1 MKLFGISSRDSG
13 MDAMFYIQA
22 STKQQA
28 SFIFDFLA
36 TRLYAHC
43 QLIEPLNE
51 TIIPSL
57 SRTTLS
63 LQPWSQNS
71 QTRTSE
77 MQMVTHGLTLSGAVM
92 VEHSRQIVDF
102 CDNLGLRL
110 DAPTGKPGW
119 TELIN
124 ADCEQLNSPRL
135 YPVLIQ
141 PGTEGQ
147 FQIYVPAPAVIDADT
162 VIASVIDECFSDV
175 TSYCLAGTPFPMTE
189 KPVIRM
195 EAHLSDAHT
204 RVFEL
209 TFISYNLALS
219 ATVYDKNLRQVLMLC
234 EDFGVTLQGRAGAS
248 CHAYMRNEYR
258 RLAHVGVYSRSG
270 AEN

>member
-1 MKLFGISSRDSG
+1 
-13 MDAMFYIQA
+13 
-22 STKQQA
+22 
-28 SFIFDFLA
+28 
-36 TRLYAHC
+36 
-43 QLIEPLNE
+43 
-51 TIIPSL
+51 
-57 SRTTLS
+57 
-63 LQPWSQNS
+63 
-71 QTRTSE
+71 

-102 CDNLGLRL
+102 CDNTGLRL

-219 ATVYDKNLRQVLMLC
+219 ATVYDKNLR
-234 EDFGVTLQGRAGAS
+234 R
-248 CHAYMRNEYR
+248 Y
-258 RLAHVGVYSRSG
+258 
-270 AEN
+270 

>member
-1 MKLFGISSRDSG
+1 

-189 KPVIRM
+189 KPVI
-195 EAHLSDAHT
+195 
-204 RVFEL
+204 
-209 TFISYNLALS
+209 LS
-219 ATVYDKNLRQVLMLC
+219 APMI
-234 EDFGVTLQGRAGAS
+234 
-248 CHAYMRNEYR
+248 
-258 RLAHVGVYSRSG
+258 
-270 AEN
+270 

>member
-1 MKLFGISSRDSG
+1 
-13 MDAMFYIQA
+13 
-22 STKQQA
+22 
-28 SFIFDFLA
+28 
-36 TRLYAHC
+36 
-43 QLIEPLNE
+43 
-51 TIIPSL
+51 PSL

-135 YPVLIQ
+135 Y
-141 PGTEGQ
+141 
-147 FQIYVPAPAVIDADT
+147 
-162 VIASVIDECFSDV
+162 
-175 TSYCLAGTPFPMTE
+175 
-189 KPVIRM
+189 
-195 EAHLSDAHT
+195 
-204 RVFEL
+204 
-209 TFISYNLALS
+209 
-219 ATVYDKNLRQVLMLC
+219 
-234 EDFGVTLQGRAGAS
+234 
-248 CHAYMRNEYR
+248 
-258 RLAHVGVYSRSG
+258 
-270 AEN
+270 

>member
-1 MKLFGISSRDSG
+1 
-13 MDAMFYIQA
+13 
-22 STKQQA
+22 
-28 SFIFDFLA
+28 
-36 TRLYAHC
+36 
-43 QLIEPLNE
+43 
-51 TIIPSL
+51 
-57 SRTTLS
+57 
-63 LQPWSQNS
+63 
-71 QTRTSE
+71 
-77 MQMVTHGLTLSGAVM
+77 
-92 VEHSRQIVDF
+92 
-102 CDNLGLRL
+102 
-110 DAPTGKPGW
+110 
-119 TELIN
+119 
-124 ADCEQLNSPRL
+124 L

-234 EDFGVTLQGRAGAS
+234 EDFGVTL
-248 CHAYMRNEYR
+248 
-258 RLAHVGVYSRSG
+258 
-270 AEN
+270 